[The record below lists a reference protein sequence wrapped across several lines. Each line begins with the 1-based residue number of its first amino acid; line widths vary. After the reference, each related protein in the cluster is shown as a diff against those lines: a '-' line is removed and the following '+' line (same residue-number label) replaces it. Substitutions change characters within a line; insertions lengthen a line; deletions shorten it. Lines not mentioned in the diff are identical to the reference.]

1 MVITASSPLLGH
13 TRPKPAHP
21 VHSAVPWKEN
31 QSILII
37 YVVLAKYLPEKLA
50 FKVCVC
56 VCMLHVLVSV
66 GCIHICLK
74 VSAYT

>member
-1 MVITASSPLLGH
+1 MVITASSPRLGH

-37 YVVLAKYLPEKLA
+37 YVVLAKYLPEKLV

-56 VCMLHVLVSV
+56 VYAACT
-66 GCIHICLK
+66 C
-74 VSAYT
+74 